1 MEHDLAATSL
11 QFRAQA
17 PQIAKR
23 CHLRGRPLPARSSS
37 FCSEQLLE
45 RNLFA
50 ALSAASLGR
59 AVLDLPKC
67 FTTSRTATHPRRASS
82 SSSSFLRCLRG
93 TQRARHAGVLGW
105 PRYSAFVLKASILR
119 ICCSQGRLSH
129 PVRKAL
135 PITQTISTTLNDLP
149 NWTPITPQQP
159 QDHVDVVGSRE
170 DINGGVGIM
179 GVAVREGDG
188 GGPAP
193 RRGGRK
199 GPDRPDEGS
208 SEKYGQTLPSLIRL
222 GMVSSVH
229 FQIAC
234 IMRFCAILERR
245 T

>member
-1 MEHDLAATSL
+1 MEHDLAAASL

-45 RNLFA
+45 RNLFT

-59 AVLDLPKC
+59 AVLGLPKC
-67 FTTSRTATHPRRASS
+67 STKSRTATHPRRACS

-93 TQRARHAGVLGW
+93 TQRARQAGVLGW

-129 PVRKAL
+129 PVPKAL

-159 QDHVDVVGSRE
+159 QDHVDVVGSGE
-170 DINGGVGIM
+170 AINGGVWIM
-179 GVAVREGDG
+179 DVAVREGE
-188 GGPAP
+188 
-193 RRGGRK
+193 RW
-199 GPDRPDEGS
+199 
-208 SEKYGQTLPSLIRL
+208 
-222 GMVSSVH
+222 
-229 FQIAC
+229 
-234 IMRFCAILERR
+234 RR
-245 T
+245 TCSPGRDKQGPG